1 MSSNQYTTDVA
12 TRHQLFIQR
21 YGAGVAKD
29 YVAGLK
35 RVQSKVLSKLSENEL
50 TQVSGARLRQINL
63 DIDQLISGGY
73 DKSKTAMIVELN
85 KFALSEAEF
94 TASMVGSATVAEYS
108 AALPATNQIETALKV
123 KTFSPKKG
131 QLLNIEQAVSQ
142 FGAKQSQAI
151 KLAVTDGY
159 LLGETNAQISSKI
172 KDLGRVTAR
181 QADTLARTMT
191 NHTASI
197 ARSETIAAN
206 SDVLEGVQWL
216 ATLDDRTTLTCAGR
230 DGEIYPI
237 NSDYPQPP
245 AHFNCRSTL
254 NMVVD
259 PQYDL
264 GAKVTGERPQVGAK
278 GAGTTSAKTTF
289 GGWLKKQPAG
299 FQDEYFSKFP
309 DGDARAKLFRKG
321 GLKIDKF
328 TDNQGAVYSLDR
340 LRELNPIAFAKA
352 EI

>member
-1 MSSNQYTTDVA
+1 MQ
-12 TRHQLFIQR
+12 
-21 YGAGVAKD
+21 G
-29 YVAGLK
+29 
-35 RVQSKVLSKLSENEL
+35 KVLAKLSEKEL
-50 TQVSGARLRQINL
+50 TQVGGARLRQINL
-63 DIDQLISGGY
+63 DIDQLIASGY
-73 DKSKTAMIVELN
+73 DANKTAMIVELN
-85 KFALSEAEF
+85 KFAMTEAQF
-94 TASMVGSATVAEYS
+94 TASMVDSATIPDFS
-108 AALPATNQIETALKV
+108 PALPATNQIETALAV
-123 KTFSPKKG
+123 RTFSPKAG
-131 QLLNIEQAVSQ
+131 QLLNIEQAIGK
-142 FGAKQSQAI
+142 FGDKRANAI
-151 KLAVTDGY
+151 KLAISDGY
-159 LLGETNAQISSKI
+159 LLGETNAQISGKI
-172 KDLGRVTAR
+172 RDLGLVTAR

-230 DGEIYPI
+230 DGKIYPI

-254 NMVVD
+254 NVVVD
-259 PQYDL
+259 PEFDL
-264 GAKVTGERPQVGAK
+264 GAKVTGERPQK
-278 GAGTTSAKTTF
+278 GASGAGVTSAKTSF

-299 FQDEYFSKFP
+299 FQDEYFSQFS

-328 TDNQGAVYSLDR
+328 TDNQGAIYSLDR